1 MLFRSKRDWFDRWL
15 SALKHFL
22 ISHKTLNNNT
32 PIVEWEHID
41 NQFIYD
47 TFDTEFANKLYS
59 GIDKYEIELHDRLL
73 KDFVRDDLYSIIGI
87 FKSQNYY
94 KINNKC
100 TYEFD
105 IKDLN
110 SLEKFIK
117 KEFNVDIKIDK
128 TNEGMTTKSKIVVDD
143 NLKQWVWDKFEK
155 PFIKGENLI

>member
-1 MLFRSKRDWFDRWL
+1 M
-15 SALKHFL
+15 
-22 ISHKTLNNNT
+22 
-32 PIVEWEHID
+32 
-41 NQFIYD
+41 
-47 TFDTEFANKLYS
+47 
-59 GIDKYEIELHDRLL
+59 

-128 TNEGMTTKSKIVVDD
+128 TNEGQSTKS
-143 NLKQWVWDKFEK
+143 
-155 PFIKGENLI
+155 